1 MKSFT
6 VKNTDLN
13 GCSQGCYAKIDSST
27 SDIVG
32 PSKDIKELNAMLGFD
47 SQYDNITCSSIETLP
62 SKYIS

>member
-1 MKSFT
+1 M
-6 VKNTDLN
+6 
-13 GCSQGCYAKIDSST
+13 CSQGCSAIVDSST

-32 PSKDIKELNAMLGFD
+32 PSKDVKELNAMLGFD